1 MDKHADSQSF
11 CQEAM
16 HVTAAL
22 FSLAKTSQITA
33 QAQQNGD
40 VLGQPKSSP
49 EFFHNIL
56 QKNPNEFLG
65 QPSII
70 LLPGVGG
77 TKYLHSLSQ

>member
-1 MDKHADSQSF
+1 MI
-11 CQEAM
+11 

-40 VLGQPKSSP
+40 DVLGWPKSSLG
-49 EFFHNIL
+49 FFHSIL

-65 QPSII
+65 QLSII
-70 LLPGVGG
+70 LLPVGAPNI
-77 TKYLHSLSQ
+77 YIAYINR